1 MGVVNGVFYPNV
13 RIVKNGESITG
24 SYYKMQVMAS
34 GSVVGAAPYS
44 AGAPGHIMALKNA
57 EGADIVAGSMG
68 AGGLFIPP
76 GTIIEMTITSASL
89 DTTSAPIMF
98 WY

>member
-1 MGVVNGVFYPNV
+1 MGVINGVYYPNV

-44 AGAPGHIMALKNA
+44 AGAPGHIMALK
-57 EGADIVAGSMG
+57 DAGGTDVVSASMG
-68 AGGLFIPP
+68 AGGLFVPP

-89 DTTSAPIMF
+89 DVTSAPIMF
-98 WY
+98 WS